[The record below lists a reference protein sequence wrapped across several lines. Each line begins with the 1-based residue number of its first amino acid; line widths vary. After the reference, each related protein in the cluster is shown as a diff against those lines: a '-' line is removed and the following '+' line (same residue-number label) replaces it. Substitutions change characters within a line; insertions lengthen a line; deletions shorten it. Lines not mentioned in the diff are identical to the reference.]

1 MTYSEELLQLSNEE
15 LGKQMY
21 RMFADCEQV
30 QRRVL
35 REILDSAKDTE
46 IGRKYHFAE
55 TESVE
60 EYTDKIPLS
69 AWDDYEPYVE
79 LMKNGE
85 SDILFKDK
93 AVFFTISA
101 GTTSP
106 RCKYIPDSRMSVVVR
121 TLIGKMR
128 MLQYFM
134 AEPTLTKGLIMP
146 LVSMP
151 ETETT
156 AAGIR
161 CGYASGLTFTQSEAK
176 DRIAFPLSLFA
187 IKDSAERDYR
197 MMVEAIARRNVSVLA
212 GNNASRMTTLARM
225 AQKRRDD
232 IIRDIAAKDG
242 ERAEELRALKAFTPA
257 TYWPELKLGL
267 FWLSASVGK
276 TVEELLPLLPKSI
289 KLMDVGYG
297 SSEAKFNIP
306 LKPGETSGALST
318 ATAFYEFIP
327 EGGGRPLMAHQTEAG
342 RNYELVVTTWG
353 GLYRYE
359 MKDVV
364 RVTGF
369 VGNTPMIEFQ
379 YKSIEVLNMVDE
391 KLPATVVNELVRKF
405 FLERGIAIR
414 QLQIYQNE
422 REKRYDVYIEPTE
435 RHLPADGQTVS
446 ELDSMLA
453 RQLTGY
459 NLFRNELHMLQELT
473 VTEMKQGWQEWL
485 YDKASRSA
493 GMTNGQMKLSLI
505 AKEPAGKEFTCH
517 CSR

>member
-1 MTYSEELLQLSNEE
+1 MTYSEELLQLSNED

-21 RMFADCEQV
+21 QMFANCEQV

-46 IGRKYHFAE
+46 IGKKYHFAE
-55 TESVE
+55 TDSVE
-60 EYTDKIPLS
+60 DYTGKVPLS
-69 AWDDYEPYVE
+69 AWDDYEAYVE
-79 LMKNGE
+79 HLKNGE

-106 RCKYIPDSRMSVVVR
+106 RNKYIPDSRMSVVVR

-134 AEPTLTKGLIMP
+134 AEPTLLNGLIMP

-151 ETETT
+151 ATETT
-156 AAGIR
+156 AAGIT
-161 CGYASGLTFTQSEAK
+161 CGFASGLTFSQSEAK
-176 DRIAFPLSLFA
+176 DMIAFPMSLFA
-187 IKDSAERDYR
+187 VKDSVERDYR
-197 MMVEAIARRNVSVLA
+197 MMVEAIAHRNVYVLA
-212 GNNASRMTTLARM
+212 GNNASRMTALARM

-232 IIRDIAAKDG
+232 IIRDIAAKDP
-242 ERAEELRALKAFTPA
+242 ERAEELSALKEFTPA
-257 TYWPELKLGL
+257 TYWPDLKLGL

-276 TVEELLPLLPKSI
+276 TVEELLPYLPKTI

-327 EGGGRPLMAHQTEAG
+327 EGGGQPLMAHQTEAG
-342 RNYELVVTTWG
+342 KNYELVVTTWG

-391 KLPATVVNELVRKF
+391 KLPVTVVNEFIRKLF
-405 FLERGIAIR
+405 QEKGVAVR

-422 REKRYDVYIEPTE
+422 QEKRYDVYIEPIE
-435 RHLPADGQTVS
+435 GHLPVDEQTVH
-446 ELDSMLA
+446 ELDSFLA
-453 RQLTGY
+453 QHLTGY
-459 NLFRNELHMLQELT
+459 NLFRNEMHVLHELT
-473 VTEMKQGWQEWL
+473 VTEMKQGWQESL
-485 YDKASRSA
+485 YDKASRKA

-505 AKEPAGKEFTCH
+505 AKEPAAEEFIF
-517 CSR
+517 R